1 MKDYNAG
8 RLAICYSFH
17 FPDRIQIE
25 RMDPR
30 DRHGSSPAKLLL
42 IVIMSTMIAEIGV
55 MLLFDQLPTLPPLLT
70 SIADGLLLAVL
81 IVPVLYVFMFRPLKL
96 HIEAMESA
104 ETLLL
109 GQRDKLEEIVRD
121 RTSDLLESERKL
133 TEAQRISH
141 IGNWELILPS
151 GQMFWSEEMTRIMGL
166 PGKEPHSLERFVE
179 SADAEDRPELLR
191 RIGLAGM
198 NGKPFSLEFRI
209 HPGGETRFV
218 HMRAEAGPAAE
229 PKRLFGTLQDVTDRK
244 EAEEKIHYLA
254 YFDPLT
260 GLPNRTLIRDR
271 IATSIAAAGRKTG
284 NFAILALNID
294 GLKLINDSFGL
305 SVGDEI
311 LKHFAE
317 RLEKH
322 IRGEDSIARLSGDEF
337 LLLLQDTEASGAGYT
352 ARRILSGMQESF
364 PIGAQQI
371 IVTCCIGIAIFP
383 DHGEDADTLIKNAN
397 AAMYFAKS
405 ASRGTFR
412 FFTHEMNAL
421 SAERLLLEN
430 ELRSAIKSEQL
441 ILHYQPQMDLDSG
454 RLIGFEAL
462 VRWAHPVRDMIPPD
476 QFIPI
481 AEESGL
487 IGKLGE
493 LVLRKA
499 CFQAIE
505 WQKEGLEI
513 VPIAVNVSSA
523 QFRQKEFIE
532 SVETALLD
540 SGLDLA
546 FLELEL
552 TESLLLSNADLVLEV
567 LGRLK
572 EMGVRLLIDDFGT
585 GYSSLSYLKRL
596 PVYKLKIDKSFVQGL
611 PWNQDDAAIVN
622 AIIGI
627 ARSLK
632 MKVIA
637 EGVETL
643 EQFDFLKGKG
653 CNEIQGYYFGRPMPA
668 DAAKKLLSLAE

>member
-1 MKDYNAG
+1 
-8 RLAICYSFH
+8 
-17 FPDRIQIE
+17 
-25 RMDPR
+25 MDPR
-30 DRHGSSPAKLLL
+30 DRHRSSPAKLLL

-55 MLLFDQLPTLPPLLT
+55 MLLFDELPTLPPLLT

-104 ETLLL
+104 EKLLL
-109 GQRDKLEEIVRD
+109 EQRDKLEEIVRE
-121 RTSDLLESERKL
+121 RTSDLVESERKL

-151 GQMFWSEEMTRIMGL
+151 GQMFWSEEMARIMGL
-166 PGKEPHSLERFVE
+166 PRNEPHSLERFVD
-179 SADAEDRPELLR
+179 SVDAEDRPEFLR

-198 NGKPFSLEFRI
+198 SGKPFSLEFRI
-209 HPGGETRFV
+209 HQDGGTRFV
-218 HMRAEAGPAAE
+218 HVRAEAAPEAE
-229 PKRLFGTLQDVTDRK
+229 PKRLFGTLQDITDRK

-305 SVGDEI
+305 AVGDEI

-352 ARRILSGMQESF
+352 ARRILSGMQEPF
-364 PIGAQQI
+364 PIGEQQI

-430 ELRSAIKSEQL
+430 DLRNAIKSEQL

-462 VRWAHPVRDMIPPD
+462 VRWAHPVRGMIPPD

-513 VPIAVNVSSA
+513 VPVAVNVSSA

-611 PWNQDDAAIVN
+611 PGNQDDAAIVN

-643 EQFDFLKGKG
+643 EQFDFLKEKS

-668 DAAKKLLSLAE
+668 DAARKLLSLAG